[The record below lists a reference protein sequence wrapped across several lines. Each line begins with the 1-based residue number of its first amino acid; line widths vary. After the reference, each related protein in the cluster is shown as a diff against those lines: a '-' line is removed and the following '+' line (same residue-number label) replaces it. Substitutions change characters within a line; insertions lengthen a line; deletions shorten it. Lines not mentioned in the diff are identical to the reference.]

1 VTRNPHVDPASGAG
15 PRTPG
20 GSSSGS
26 GAAVGDAH
34 VPIALATQTGG
45 STVRPA
51 AFNGVY
57 GLKPTWG
64 AVSREGQKFYSLL
77 LDTLG
82 WYARSAAD
90 LRLLA
95 DVLGVDDDD
104 DESAQGPPF
113 AGLRGARIAVCRTV
127 VWPRAAPAT
136 RAALARAADILRAHG
151 AVVEDLELPA
161 AFDRIPEWHR
171 VLLQTDGRATFLA
184 EHRTARPALHKSL
197 AIYIDKPE
205 FTRRQGLEAQDG
217 IAALRPRFDELAG
230 LYDAVLTPS
239 VIDEAPLGLE
249 FTGSADFCN
258 TWSVSLTVMV
268 IREASALRQLTCC
281 IKALHVPV
289 VNIPGFKGPNGLPIG
304 VSLVAPRF
312 RDRHL
317 LEVAEEVGKIFE
329 AEGGW
334 TRRLL

>member
-1 VTRNPHVDPASGAG
+1 MTRNPHVDPASGAG

-34 VPIALATQTGG
+34 VPIALTTQTGG

-51 AFNGVY
+51 AYNGVY

-90 LRLLA
+90 LRLIA
-95 DVLGVDDDD
+95 DILGVGDGSDD
-104 DESAQGPPF
+104 DEDESDQRPPF

-151 AVVEDLELPA
+151 AIVEDLELPA
-161 AFDRIPEWHR
+161 AFDPISEWHR

-184 EHRTARPALHKSL
+184 EHRTARPELHKSL

-205 FTRRQGLEAQDG
+205 FTRRQGLQAQDG
-217 IAALRPRFDELAG
+217 IAALRPRFDELASR
-230 LYDAVLTPS
+230 YDAVLTPS
-239 VIDEAPLGLE
+239 VTDEAPLGLE

-258 TWSVSLTVMV
+258 TWSVGLAIIV
-268 IREASALRQLTCC
+268 IRKAFAVHKLTRCKRHC
-281 IKALHVPV
+281 M
-289 VNIPGFKGPNGLPIG
+289 
-304 VSLVAPRF
+304 SL
-312 RDRHL
+312 
-317 LEVAEEVGKIFE
+317 
-329 AEGGW
+329 
-334 TRRLL
+334 